1 VLHAIKIAL
10 NLAVKNRA
18 HISAKKIKN
27 NAKPTAISPVVRKRY
42 LNKLHMIFN
51 KRAPH
56 SWGFL
61 FYPFNVDMDYPKLI
75 PLGKLKRVLFVG

>member
-1 VLHAIKIAL
+1 MVSLVLHAIKIAL

-27 NAKPTAISPVVRKRY
+27 NAKPTAINPVVRKRY

-51 KRAPH
+51 KRAPQ
-56 SWGFL
+56 
-61 FYPFNVDMDYPKLI
+61 
-75 PLGKLKRVLFVG
+75 